1 MVMGLHLLL
10 LVFILGLGLTPPTL
24 AQNDIR
30 YIRFLE
36 EHYDPKTRNGNDRYC
51 EKMMRLRNMIS
62 PCKGTN
68 TFIHGN
74 KESIKAICG
83 TENGESYNGNKRISK
98 SAFQVTICKHR
109 GGSPRPPCQYRATAG
124 FRNVVVACE
133 NGLPVHLDESIFRP

>member
-30 YIRFLE
+30 YIKFLNQ
-36 EHYDPKTRNGNDRYC
+36 HYDPKTKNGNDKYC
-51 EKMMRLRNMIS
+51 EKMMKLRDMIS
-62 PCKGTN
+62 PCKGIN

-74 KESIKAICG
+74 KASIKAICG
-83 TENGESYNGNKRISK
+83 NQNGEPYNGNQRISK
-98 SAFQVTICKHR
+98 SAFQVTICKHI
-109 GGSPRPPCQYRATAG
+109 GESPRPPCRYRATAG
-124 FRNVVVACE
+124 FRNIVIACE